1 MMLPVLPALMAE
13 HRPGTSGS
21 AAGTSAEG
29 DGGTS
34 TGPGAAGPSGNW
46 GKADTFSHDPSE
58 SGPAASMD
66 VGIRA
71 GLRRA
76 GKRRQW

>member
-29 DGGTS
+29 DGGTGTGMPRPAMPGGNVVHAREIWCKS
-34 TGPGAAGPSGNW
+34 TARS
-46 GKADTFSHDPSE
+46 T
-58 SGPAASMD
+58 
-66 VGIRA
+66 I
-71 GLRRA
+71 GLRDA
-76 GKRRQW
+76 VPGWC